1 MKKWK
6 GKSFKKWCELDVND
20 ERKIN
25 YILHKNGLKPET
37 FIFTSE
43 EEQDGLMLH
52 RLRNSIIDKIELIN
66 NEWRVELTVY

>member
-1 MKKWK
+1 MKKWI
-6 GKSFKKWCELDVND
+6 GKSFKKWCESDVKD

-25 YILHKNGLKPET
+25 YTLHKNGLKPET

-43 EEQDGLMLH
+43 EKQDGWMLH

-66 NEWRVELTVY
+66 NEWYVELTVY